1 MKKFIY
7 LIIVSCFFINSVN
20 AVEFKPLELPK
31 NVQKQT
37 PQKEE
42 VKKSETSETPE
53 TPKGL
58 LSDEDYKFKGRVEYD
73 ESGVLFLKEE
83 DLDDMKLNIKQP
95 KKFAKSSVFTDENLF
110 LKLEEQKRGETPK
123 VDEYLALPFFGSSE
137 YKAGKNV
144 TYGTTFG
151 TDLDNAQVEYR
162 TKLFAKYDHRFFSFM
177 TAVGKDAYTSSGR
190 QMNSFFLVPELKLGK
205 SVSLVE
211 SFKANPD
218 YDRFRNEVVLRYKP
232 NIKNSRENV
241 QLEAGLSQTS
251 YYKTGR
257 TYYQFSVSTKFRF

>member
-1 MKKFIY
+1 M
-7 LIIVSCFFINSVN
+7 IIVSCFFINSVN
-20 AVEFKPLELPK
+20 AVEFKPLELPT
-31 NVQKQT
+31 NEQEQVS
-37 PQKEE
+37 QKEE
-42 VKKSETSETPE
+42 VKTPE

-58 LSDEDYKFKGRVEYD
+58 LSDDDYKFKGRVEYD
-73 ESGVLFLKEE
+73 ESGVLFLQEE
-83 DLDDMKLNIKQP
+83 DLEEMKLNIKQP
-95 KKFAKSSVFTDENLF
+95 KKFAKSSVFNDENLF

-190 QMNSFFLVPELKLGK
+190 QMNSFFLVPELKLSKGL
-205 SVSLVE
+205 SLVE

-218 YDRFRNEVVLRYKP
+218 YDRFRNEVVLKYKP
-232 NIKNSRENV
+232 NVKNSRENV

-251 YYKTGR
+251 YYKTGDI
-257 TYYQFSVSTKFRF
+257 YYQFSVSTKFRF